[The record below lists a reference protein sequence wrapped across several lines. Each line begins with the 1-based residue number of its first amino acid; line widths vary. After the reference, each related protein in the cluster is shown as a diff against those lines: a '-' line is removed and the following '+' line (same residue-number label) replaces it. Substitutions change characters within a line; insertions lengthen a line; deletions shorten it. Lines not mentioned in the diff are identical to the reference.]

1 MGHGILTGNVS
12 GAVVNRVIELTQNLE
27 ETNQKL
33 STAEGNI
40 EVNSTNI
47 NTLDEKVTELEEDL
61 ATFSTD
67 EIGDIKITA
76 RSDLGSKWKLC
87 DGSEMSQN
95 IANTLGLPYE
105 NTNILQSTLDLWT
118 DIGDGPTNSR
128 YSNPT
133 ATKFIYNN
141 NKVYKIF
148 LKATGNNIY
157 IGVVE
162 YTRDGK
168 GTINSKWI
176 YDKEFFSYSYY
187 DYFENESGNIN
198 SLAADI
204 CQDTGEIIIA
214 AHFTTNDGR
223 EITILRFII
232 SISENGEEL
241 STIIGNTF
249 SPFYTNSMTSEI
261 FAGISGH
268 LLYYYIIDENE
279 YGYFLVQHLKSNK
292 TTFNIENKL
301 VYNTGMAAMRRATLF
316 EALPIPTINGLLVG
330 FNTISGMCELSPSR
344 YYSIITDKS
353 EPIDVTSLSTNTE
366 NNLYSNDNLVK
377 INNASMLMGDYE
389 YTYNEFLDIL
399 MKDKNNTCICS
410 YKGITYIYYA
420 HFVPDHNMIGLLEIG
435 IDEDDPKLLHNE
447 IRTVASGMTLD
458 LSRSM
463 APVMDIETKIFC
475 IDNICY
481 IAYRDSNISSND
493 GMYNSLIEFA
503 PDLSQYSD
511 YSYLGSALHNIT
523 ENMSIFNSCENGGVS
538 LFGNS
543 MYFGLMDSR
552 IYSGFIPKF
561 PNIEMGS
568 ARGYMK
574 ISD

>member
-40 EVNSTNI
+40 EANSTNI
-47 NTLDEKVTELEEDL
+47 NTLDGKVTELEEDL

-105 NTNILQSTLDLWT
+105 NTNILQSTLNLWT

-128 YSNPT
+128 YSDPT

-162 YTRDGK
+162 YSRDGK

-176 YDKEFFSYSYY
+176 YDKEFFSYAYY
-187 DYFENESGNIN
+187 DYFESGLENVN
-198 SLAADI
+198 SLVADI

-214 AHFTTNDGR
+214 AHFAKSDY
-223 EITILRFII
+223 ELKILRFII

-241 STIIGNTF
+241 LTNIGNTF
-249 SPFYTNSMTSEI
+249 SPFYLGSTTAKI

-268 LLYYYIIDENE
+268 LLYYYTIDETE

-301 VYNTGMAAMRRATLF
+301 IYDSGMGATRGETLF

-330 FNTISGMCELSPSR
+330 FNITSAMCELSPSR

-353 EPIDVTSLSTNTE
+353 DPIDVTSLSTNTE

-377 INNASMLMGDYE
+377 IYNVGSMSMGNYE

-420 HFVPDHNMIGLLEIG
+420 HFVPNYDIIGQLEIS

-447 IRTVASGMTLD
+447 IRTVASGTTID
-458 LSRSM
+458 LRNA
-463 APVMDIETKIFC
+463 APVTDTETKIFC

-481 IAYRDSNISSND
+481 IAYKDSNLSSND

-503 PDLSQYSD
+503 PDLSQYSN
-511 YSYLGSALHNIT
+511 YSYVGSTLHNIT

-538 LFGNS
+538 LFENS